1 MECHRSARLLVAAA
15 VERGRRGS
23 PERSP
28 KIRVNRKARAAKVGA
43 GANWVKGPMYGNGLE
58 GFRADLMLE
67 IIPGRTRELRMYG
80 AKNDVYAEWVT
91 VSVMN
96 VIDESWVN
104 ILRYTFISLRD

>member
-1 MECHRSARLLVAAA
+1 MGVYSWRQPWKEVAVAARRDLPRFGLT
-15 VERGRRGS
+15 ERRRPLKWG
-23 PERSP
+23 P
-28 KIRVNRKARAAKVGA
+28 

-80 AKNDVYAEWVT
+80 AKNDDNSKWVT

-104 ILRYTFISLRD
+104 ILSYTFFSLRD